1 VSGTGGKAPGDS
13 PGKAPAESPLPR
25 RFYQSAT
32 VGARDGAFALLLD
45 GRSARTPGKRPLA
58 VPAAGLA
65 EAMAAEWA
73 AQTDRID
80 PSTMPVTRL
89 VNTVIDGVATQAEA
103 VRAEI
108 VKYAGSDLLCYRA
121 DFPADLVARQARAWD
136 PVLAWAHTR
145 LGVRFYLAEGVM
157 PVAQRPETADRIA
170 AHIAALDPYRL
181 GAVHV
186 LMTLS
191 GSAILA
197 LALLDGAISPADAWA
212 AAHIDEDFQ
221 IAQWGEDA
229 EAAARRA
236 HRKTEFDAAA
246 RLLTLLDR
254 GAEPAA
260 APGVG

>member
-1 VSGTGGKAPGDS
+1 VSGTGGKAPGDRPS
-13 PGKAPAESPLPR
+13 KAAAENPLPR
-25 RFYQSAT
+25 RFYKQAT
-32 VGARDGAFALLLD
+32 VGARDGAHALLLD

-58 VPAAGLA
+58 VPAAALA
-65 EAMAAEWA
+65 AAMAAEWE

-89 VNTVIDGVATQAEA
+89 VNTVIDGVADQAEA

-136 PVLAWAHTR
+136 PVLAWVHAR
-145 LGVRFYLAEGVM
+145 LGVRFFLAEGVM
-157 PVAQRPETADRIA
+157 PVAQRPETLDRIA
-170 AHIAALDPYRL
+170 THIAPLDPYRL

-197 LALLDGAISPADAWA
+197 LALLDGAIGPDEAWA
-212 AAHIDEDFQ
+212 AAHVDEDFQ

-229 EAAARRA
+229 EAATRRQ
-236 HRKTEFDAAA
+236 RRRTEFDAAV
-246 RLLTLLDR
+246 LMLSSLM
-254 GAEPAA
+254 
-260 APGVG
+260 VS